1 MPASSSSPSP
11 LLLALREGTR
21 DCHKALEARLPFFE
35 ASFDVAAY
43 SRLIQAYYGFHAP
56 LEARLGAYQEPMR
69 TKTPTLTLDLQALS
83 LSAADIDALPLCQA
97 LPAISSEASALGVM
111 YVLEGSTLGGQV
123 LKRAMAERLGLGPAA
138 GTGFFRRVRR
148 SDWQLLAQLPRP
160 ARPGVGYP
168 CSAGRDRAGRH
179 RDVPV
184 LRKLAWA
191 TPRAELKRPTQAN
204 TCSPPHAGS
213 RPTNPTASRG
223 Q

>member
-69 TKTPTLTLDLQALS
+69 TKTPTLTLDLQALR

-138 GTGFFRRVRR
+138 GTGFFDVYGAQTGNYWR
-148 SDWQLLAQLPRP
+148 SFL
-160 ARPGVGYP
+160 
-168 CSAGRDRAGRH
+168 DRLGQAS
-179 RDVPV
+179 
-184 LRKLAWA
+184 A
-191 TPRAELKRPTQAN
+191 TPAAQAATVQAAIETFQCFEN
-204 TCSPPHAGS
+204 WL
-213 RPTNPTASRG
+213 G
-223 Q
+223 QRHVLN

>member
-35 ASFDVAAY
+35 TSFDVAAY

-56 LEARLGAYQEPMR
+56 LEARLGVYQEPLR
-69 TKTPTLTLDLQALS
+69 AKTPALSLDLQALN

-123 LKRAMAERLGLGPAA
+123 LKRAMAERLG
-138 GTGFFRRVRR
+138 
-148 SDWQLLAQLPRP
+148 
-160 ARPGVGYP
+160 
-168 CSAGRDRAGRH
+168 
-179 RDVPV
+179 
-184 LRKLAWA
+184 
-191 TPRAELKRPTQAN
+191 
-204 TCSPPHAGS
+204 
-213 RPTNPTASRG
+213 
-223 Q
+223 